1 MKRPRQSLRRY
12 SLALAILFSLVF
24 IIAAPILISDR
35 YSHIVLRSAAVFAAS
50 ANSYSLSSPV
60 RLLEAPMIE
69 LEGGTLSVPP
79 TRTGLARGGQ
89 MIAMLITGS
98 GPQMTL
104 ENATFTA
111 DFSTSEPTFSNST
124 GNGEV
129 APLVSA
135 LKTMQFDG
143 LAVRNSSVRIK
154 MSDGSTLEFD
164 EVTAEI
170 TSKPNGAIQATGSF
184 AFRGEKVT
192 FETALGASL
201 DPRGNDRPIAASFAS
216 APLSATLDG
225 SLMLG
230 DSPQLLSPQAEL
242 TIVNLR
248 DAARWLGVNWPSGR
262 GFGAFHAKGQL
273 EWGNRTVAFQR
284 ALVQMDDNEAAGT
297 LSVNFSGARPA
308 LEGTLG
314 LKTLDLS
321 KYLKPAVA
329 ASGAAPDVASSAAT
343 PSLLSAMSTASGLA
357 FPLIQSIDADMRISS
372 DSVVLSGATI
382 GRSAVTI
389 SLKEGKMLA
398 DIAEL
403 EIDEGTRGGG
413 QIRIDTSGA
422 NPSFGVQGKLEAMD
436 VGRAAQLMFGHPTV
450 QGRGI
455 VTIDLS
461 AVGNTG
467 ASLLRSLGGKL
478 CVTLNEGGRIGLD
491 INQLTAAANAPQPSS
506 AWQAASAH
514 AISVDKLDARFV
526 VTDGVI
532 RTQSA
537 EAVSGARALRAD
549 GSISLLER
557 RLDLELAI
565 GDLAKADIEGGE
577 PKLQPRD
584 VIDVHGPWSEPALRV
599 GPADERQFGPPS
611 PG

>member
-12 SLALAILFSLVF
+12 SLALATLFSLVF
-24 IIAAPILISDR
+24 VVAAPILISDR

-50 ANSYSLSSPV
+50 ANSYSLSAPV
-60 RLLEAPMIE
+60 RLLQAPMIE

-111 DFSTSEPTFSNST
+111 DFSTSEPTFSNGSAH
-124 GNGEV
+124 GEV

-143 LAVRNSSVRIK
+143 LAVRDSSVRIK

-170 TSKPNGAIQATGSF
+170 ASKPNGAIQATGSF
-184 AFRGEKVT
+184 VFRGEKVA

-201 DPRGNDRPIAASFAS
+201 DPQGNDRPVTASFAS

-273 EWGNRTVAFQR
+273 EWGNRTLAFQR

-321 KYLKPAVA
+321 KYLKPAAA
-329 ASGAAPDVASSAAT
+329 ASAAAPDAAAVSV
-343 PSLLSAMSTASGLA
+343 SLLSALSAASGLE
-357 FPLIQSIDADMRISS
+357 FPLIQSIDADLRISS
-372 DSVVLSGATI
+372 DRVALPGATI
-382 GRSAVTI
+382 GHSAVTI
-389 SLKEGKMLA
+389 SLKENKMLA

-413 QIRIDTSGA
+413 QIRIDMSGP
-422 NPSFGVQGKLEAMD
+422 NPSFGVQGKLEVMD
-436 VGRAAQLMFGHPTV
+436 VGRVAQVMFGHPTV
-450 QGRGI
+450 QGRGV
-455 VTIDLS
+455 VTVDLS

-467 ASLLRSLGGKL
+467 DSLLRSLGGKL

-506 AWQAASAH
+506 AWQAASAR

-526 VTDGVI
+526 VADGVI

-537 EAVSGARALRAD
+537 EAVSGARALKAD
-549 GSISLLER
+549 GAISLLER

-584 VIDVHGPWSEPALRV
+584 VIDVHGPWSEPTLRV
-599 GPADERQFGPPS
+599 GPADARQFGPPN

>member
-24 IIAAPILISDR
+24 LIAAPILISDR

-50 ANSYSLSSPV
+50 ANSYSLSAPV
-60 RLLEAPMIE
+60 RLLQAPMIE

-111 DFSTSEPTFSNST
+111 DFSTSEPTFSNGSAH
-124 GNGEV
+124 GEV

-135 LKTMQFDG
+135 LKTMQFDS
-143 LAVRNSSVRIK
+143 LAVRDSSVRIK

-170 TSKPNGAIQATGSF
+170 ASKPNGAIQATGSF
-184 AFRGEKVT
+184 VFRGEKVG

-201 DPRGNDRPIAASFAS
+201 DPQGNDRPVTASFAS

-242 TIVNLR
+242 TIVDLR
-248 DAARWLGVNWPSGR
+248 NAARWLGVNWPSGR

-321 KYLKPAVA
+321 KYLQPAVT
-329 ASGAAPDVASSAAT
+329 ASGAAPDAAAASL
-343 PSLLSAMSTASGLA
+343 SLLSALSAASGLE
-357 FPLIQSIDADMRISS
+357 FPLIQSIDADLRISS
-372 DSVVLSGATI
+372 DRVVLSGATI
-382 GRSAVTI
+382 GHSAVTI
-389 SLKEGKMLA
+389 SLKENKMLA

-413 QIRIDTSGA
+413 QIRIDMNGA
-422 NPSFGVQGKLEAMD
+422 NPSFGVQGKLEALD
-436 VGRAAQLMFGHPTV
+436 VGRVVQVMFGHPTV
-450 QGRGI
+450 QGRGVI
-455 VTIDLS
+455 TVDLS

-467 ASLLRSLGGKL
+467 TSLLGSLGGKL

-506 AWQAASAH
+506 AWQAASAR

-526 VTDGVI
+526 VADGVI

-537 EAVSGARALRAD
+537 EAVSGARALKAD
-549 GSISLLER
+549 GAISLLER

-565 GDLAKADIEGGE
+565 GDLAKADVEGGE

-584 VIDVHGPWSEPALRV
+584 VIDVHGPWSEPTLRV
-599 GPADERQFGPPS
+599 GPADARLFGPPN